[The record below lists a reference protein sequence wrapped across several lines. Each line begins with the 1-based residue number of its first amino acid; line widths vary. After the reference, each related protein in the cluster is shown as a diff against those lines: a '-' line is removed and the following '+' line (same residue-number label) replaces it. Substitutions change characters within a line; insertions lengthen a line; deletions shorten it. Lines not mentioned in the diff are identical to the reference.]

1 MVIGSMSTHAVRV
14 LFREVQTSEVIQ
26 IRKSDISFETRTEDG
41 IEVIDITGQLDAFTT
56 PEVKVEFNK
65 LTDSRH
71 YKLVLNFEQVDYVNS
86 TGIGAIVAVAQ
97 QVRRRKG
104 DLKLFGMKA
113 EIRKVFDL
121 VGASKILEIFA
132 TEQEAL
138 SSF

>member
-1 MVIGSMSTHAVRV
+1 M
-14 LFREVQTSEVIQ
+14 
-26 IRKSDISFETRTEDG
+26 DI
-41 IEVIDITGQLDAFTT
+41 IDIAGQLDAFTT
-56 PEVKVEFNK
+56 PDVKAEFKK

-71 YKLVLNFEQVDYVNS
+71 YKLILNFEDVDYVNS

-104 DLKLFGMKA
+104 DLKLYGMKPD
-113 EIRKVFDL
+113 IRKVFDL
-121 VGASKILEIFA
+121 VGASKILEIFE

>member
-1 MVIGSMSTHAVRV
+1 M
-14 LFREVQTSEVIQ
+14 IQ
-26 IRKSDISFETRTEDG
+26 IRKSDVAFEIRSQDG
-41 IEVIDITGQLDAFTT
+41 VDVIDITGQLDAFTT
-56 PEVKVEFNK
+56 PDVKAEFKK
-65 LTDSRH
+65 LTDARRF
-71 YKLVLNFEQVDYVNS
+71 KLALNFGQVDYVNS

-113 EIRKVFDL
+113 DIRKVFDL
-121 VGASKILEIFA
+121 VGASKILEIFE

>member
-1 MVIGSMSTHAVRV
+1 M
-14 LFREVQTSEVIQ
+14 IQ
-26 IRKSDISFETRTEDG
+26 IRRSDVSFEIRAQDG
-41 IEVIDITGQLDAFTT
+41 VDVIDITGQLDAFTT
-56 PEVKVEFNK
+56 PDVKAEFKK

-71 YKLVLNFEQVDYVNS
+71 YKLVLNLKQVDYVNS

-113 EIRKVFDL
+113 DIRKVFDL
-121 VGASKILEIFA
+121 VGASKILEIFE

-138 SSF
+138 NSF